1 MQLRAFTKK
10 PIFVAGTSALVAGFI
25 RLVKGTSSTTYE
37 PPNFHAEVGAHQPFI
52 LAMWH
57 GQFMMLADLNTPD
70 FKVSAIVSRHGD
82 GDLTA
87 ATLSRFG
94 IGLIRGAGAGRRKK
108 DRGGAYAFRTA
119 LEALNSGSIVA
130 MTADVPTAQ
139 PRVAGKGIVTLA
151 RLSGRP
157 IIPVAAATSHFF
169 TLNTWSRMTINLPFS
184 KLVFVTGEPLFVPAN
199 ADERMVELARRK
211 VERSLDAVAARAHA
225 LAGAKVPRAVSAES
239 GQAARH
245 AAE

>member
-1 MQLRAFTKK
+1 MKLRAAKK
-10 PIFVAGTSALVAGFI
+10 PIFVAGTSALVAGLI
-25 RLVKGTSSTTYE
+25 RLVKRTSSTTYE
-37 PPNFHAEVGAHQPFI
+37 PLDFRAEVAAHQPFI

-57 GQFMMLADLNTPD
+57 GQFMMLAALNIPD

-87 ATLSRFG
+87 ATLKRFG

-119 LEALNSGSIVA
+119 LEALKSGSIVA

-157 IIPVAAATSHFF
+157 IIPVAAATSRFF
-169 TLNTWSRMTINLPFS
+169 TLNTWSRMTVNLPFS
-184 KLVFVTGEPLFVPAN
+184 KLVFVAGEPLFVPDN
-199 ADERMVELARRK
+199 SDEQMLERSRRK
-211 VERSLDAVAARAHA
+211 VERSLDAVAARAYF
-225 LAGAKVPRAVSAES
+225 LVGAKAPRAVSAGS
-239 GQAARH
+239 PQATQH
-245 AAE
+245 PAE